1 MPSGWSQTE
10 WDTLRGTLLACI
22 AADSIAPDFTAVTGT
37 GGKAVFTGLSAGLYL
52 VDKTDMTVGG
62 STWQYAAALLAVPGA
77 DSGGN
82 WVYDVT
88 SVPKHTEK
96 PCGGDDPDTPVTY
109 TVVKLWVGKILGQTP
124 RQRGDHHLQ
133 GRCCAG
139 KRDTVLRE

>member
-22 AADSIAPDFTAVTGT
+22 AADFTAVTGT

-139 KRDTVLRE
+139 KTDTVLRE